1 MMAPVD
7 RLTAVIAPAS
17 VAPVERL
24 GAVRLAAVRAPAVVV
39 PVERLVAV
47 RLAAVRAP
55 VDRLVA
61 VISPGDTPWSRW
73 QSRMIVRRGGE
84 GFSTSWSYCFSQA
97 RTSPPAHLS

>member
-1 MMAPVD
+1 MAPVD

-17 VAPVERL
+17 VA
-24 GAVRLAAVRAPAVVV
+24 

-61 VISPGDTPWSRW
+61 VISPGDTPWSR
-73 QSRMIVRRGGE
+73 
-84 GFSTSWSYCFSQA
+84 
-97 RTSPPAHLS
+97 

>member
-1 MMAPVD
+1 MD

-24 GAVRLAAVRAPAVVV
+24 VAVRLAAVRAPAVVV

-73 QSRMIVRRGGE
+73 QSRRIIGREVQ
-84 GFSTSWSYCFSQA
+84 GFSTAW
-97 RTSPPAHLS
+97 